1 VVLDEPRVTVVV
13 PTLTAGPKLAA
24 CIESLKRQTL
34 PGIAIVVVDNSGS
47 GRVRREGE
55 WPGVEV
61 IENERNAG
69 FGAAVNQGLRR
80 RPAPFL
86 ATLNDDAVARPG
98 WLEALVAAMEA
109 DPEVGMCAARVVLA
123 DSGRLDSAGML
134 LCRDGS
140 SKQRGHGRP
149 PEEFGRREEVLLPSG
164 SAALYRTRMLE
175 EIGLFDE
182 AFFLYCEDT
191 DLGLRGR
198 WAGWRCVYVPEAV
211 AEHHYS
217 QSAGRASRLKAYLVE
232 RNRVFLVLKNFP
244 AGMLMSVP
252 YYAIQRYFW
261 HFAFLLRGRGTAS
274 EFQSEGNHPL
284 ALVWYVV
291 KAHLEALA
299 SLGRLLRQRAA
310 VRRAARID
318 ARAFRRLAAAHSISP
333 RQVAE
338 L

>member
-1 VVLDEPRVTVVV
+1 M

-24 CIESLKRQTL
+24 CVESLQHQTL

-61 IENERNAG
+61 IENETNVG
-69 FGAAVNQGLRR
+69 FGAAVNQGIRR

-98 WLEALVAAMEA
+98 WLEALVEAMEA
-109 DPEVGMCAARVVLA
+109 DPQVGMCASRVVLA
-123 DSGRLDSAGML
+123 GSGRLDSAGML
-134 LCRDGS
+134 LCLDGS

-149 PEEFGRREEVLLPSG
+149 PEEFARQEEVLAPSG
-164 SAALYRTRMLE
+164 SAALYRSRMLE
-175 EIGLFDE
+175 EVGLFDE

-191 DLGLRGR
+191 DLGLRAR
-198 WAGWRCVYVPEAV
+198 WAGWKCLYVPEAV
-211 AEHHYS
+211 VEHHYS

-244 AGMLMSVP
+244 AGMLISVP
-252 YYAIQRYFW
+252 FYATQRYFW
-261 HFAFLLRGRGTAS
+261 HAAFLLRGRGTAS
-274 EFQSEGNHPL
+274 DFHREGNHPL
-284 ALVWYVV
+284 ALLWYVV

-299 SLGRLLRQRAA
+299 SLRQLLGKRAA

-318 ARAFRRLAAAHSISP
+318 ARGFRVLVTAHSISP